1 MEKVIDVKVNVQQAK
16 KNFNDVNDSIKLQ
29 EKFVADLKLKIA
41 ELEFE
46 MSKMNGTQQMMASQ
60 TLKDFNAELKV
71 EAAAL
76 RTLKVEAAQY
86 NEVLKKQNKTTGVGK
101 VKALEFNESLL
112 KNRDIQSG
120 LNTITG
126 GLSGQIVKFTKLF
139 VSASKGIKLA
149 GLSLNLF
156 KKALIATGIGAI
168 VVLVGTLVA
177 NFDKLKDAINGVSS
191 TQKDQLNTIK
201 DQVAAE
207 QSKLDTINNQD
218 ETLKRQGKSEE
229 EILQLK
235 MKQTEEVIESLKLQ
249 LEQEKQIKKSQVA
262 AAERN
267 QKIMAGIIG
276 VLTAPVT
283 MILAAIDAVTYAA
296 SFVPGLGVEATSLA
310 KDFTMDTASMLFDP
324 EKTAK
329 EGDKVINETEKK
341 LTTLVNTR
349 DGYHNKLQDR
359 ERKHGE
365 NMFRTIMNSLE
376 KTSELLQDLN
386 RKREEK
392 DADTHL
398 KQLELE
404 RKRALEKAEKEIK
417 NEKFLRIAKQKLNDF
432 YDEQRQEAIEK
443 DRSAVNKIFEKFEKE
458 REDKE
463 ADTHLKKLEL
473 ERERAFEELQLAGG
487 TEQDKFNLFLHFQK
501 LRKEAQ
507 DKDNA
512 EATEKLKKKAAD
524 DLKIE
529 QEQEA
534 ARLQLKMQSLD
545 SAIAIANEETA
556 VGKALLVAKQ
566 IMLAREAVLN
576 FKKNLINATSAM
588 TGVTITA
595 SEAAAQTTASI
606 AKAANVAPPPLNLPF
621 IATALATAASV
632 MSAVKAAVDATKG
645 AASAAGAGGGITG
658 AQLDTPRISAAAP
671 SFNIVGASP
680 ENQLAQTIAD
690 QTQQPVQAYV
700 VANDVTTAQ
709 GLERNII
716 QESSLG

>member
-112 KNRDIQSG
+112 KNRDIQGG

-126 GLSGQIVKFTKLF
+126 GLSGQIVKFGKLF
-139 VSASKGIKLA
+139 VSASKGIKIA
-149 GLSLNLF
+149 GVSLNLF

-177 NFDKLKDAINGVSS
+177 NFDKLKDAINGVSAA
-191 TQKDQLNTIK
+191 QKDQLETMK
-201 DQVAAE
+201 ESVVAE
-207 QSKLDTINNQD
+207 QNKLDTINNQD

-235 MKQTEEVIESLKLQ
+235 MKQTEEVIEALKLQ
-249 LEQEKQIKKSQVA
+249 LDQEKQIKKSQVA
-262 AAERN
+262 AAKRN
-267 QKIMAGIIG
+267 QKILAGIIG
-276 VLTAPVT
+276 VLSAPVT

-296 SFVPGLGVEATSLA
+296 SFVPGLGVTATSLA
-310 KDFTMDTASMLFDP
+310 EDFTMNTASMLFDP
-324 EKTAK
+324 EETAK
-329 EGDKVINETEKK
+329 EGDKVINETEKR
-341 LTTLVNTR
+341 LTTLINQR
-349 DGYHNKLQDR
+349 DGFHNRLLEKEREYNNTSVKIAIASAQAALEIGEDLQKKREDR
-359 ERKHGE
+359 E
-365 NMFRTIMNSLE
+365 
-376 KTSELLQDLN
+376 
-386 RKREEK
+386 
-392 DADTHL
+392 ADNHL
-398 KQLELE
+398 KRLELE
-404 RKRALEKAEKEIK
+404 RKRAKEKAEQEIK
-417 NEKFLRIAKQKLNDF
+417 NEEILAAALQALDEF
-432 YDEQRQEAIEK
+432 YNEQRQEAIEK
-443 DRSAVNKIFEKFEKE
+443 DRAAVNKIFDKFEEE
-458 REDKE
+458 RKDKE
-463 ADTHLKKLEL
+463 ANTHLEKLNL
-473 ERERAFEELQLAGG
+473 ERERAFEELELAGG
-487 TEQDKFNLFLHFQK
+487 TEQDKLNLFLHFQK

-512 EATEKLKKKAAD
+512 EATEKLRKKAAE

-529 QEQEA
+529 EQQEA
-534 ARLQLKMQSLD
+534 ARLQMKQQALD

-556 VGKALLVAKQ
+556 VGKALIVAKQ
-566 IMLAREAVLN
+566 IMLAREAVIN
-576 FKKNLINATSAM
+576 FKKNLINATSAVS
-588 TGVTITA
+588 GVTITA
-595 SEAAAQTTASI
+595 SEAATQTTASI

-645 AASAAGAGGGITG
+645 AAGAVGAGGGGLDPITPPPTIPT
-658 AQLDTPRISAAAP
+658 QAP
-671 SFNIVGASP
+671 SFNIVGASA

>member
-126 GLSGQIVKFTKLF
+126 GLSGQIVKFSKLF

-595 SEAAAQTTASI
+595 SEAATQTTASI